1 MPKFIVGLLFQGGHT
16 MNLTINAAF
25 SSSFYLR
32 SFYSSN
38 RSAASSDDY
47 RSKTSNYTLL
57 SADTKARHNAVKKLS
72 SMDFDDDENQGDIAN
87 SISAFVTTYNNLIE
101 SSGSSDTNSVRT
113 ARSHIKS
120 IAKDYEEQLKE
131 IGLTISSKGT
141 LKLDRDTLSEASLTK
156 LKSLFSD
163 TDNSDSFIGSVKK
176 HSKSIQNY
184 IRKHPPVTK
193 PVPDSLD
200 SASQINLLV

>member
-1 MPKFIVGLLFQGGHT
+1 

-38 RSAASSDDY
+38 RSAASTDSY
-47 RSKTSNYTLL
+47 RSKASNYTLL
-57 SADTKARHNAVKKLS
+57 SADTNAIHNAVKKLS
-72 SMDFDDDENQGDIAN
+72 SMDFDDEENQGDIDN
-87 SISAFVTTYNNLIE
+87 SISAFVSTYNNLIE
-101 SSGSSDTNSVRT
+101 SSGSSDANSVRI
-113 ARSHIKS
+113 ARNHIKS

-131 IGLTISSKGT
+131 IGLTLNSKGT
-141 LKLDRDTLSEASLTK
+141 LKLDRDTLSEASLKK

-163 TDNSDSFIGSVKK
+163 SDDSDSFIGSIKK

-193 PVPDSLD
+193 AAPDSLD
-200 SASQINLLV
+200 SPSQINLLI

>member
-1 MPKFIVGLLFQGGHT
+1 

-38 RSAASSDDY
+38 RSAASTDSY
-47 RSKTSNYTLL
+47 RSKASNYTLL
-57 SADTKARHNAVKKLS
+57 SADTNAIHNAVKKLS
-72 SMDFDDDENQGDIAN
+72 SMDFDDEENQGDIDN
-87 SISAFVTTYNNLIE
+87 SISAFVSTYNNLIE
-101 SSGSSDTNSVRT
+101 SSGSSDANSVRI
-113 ARSHIKS
+113 ARNHIKS

-131 IGLTISSKGT
+131 IGLTLNSKGT
-141 LKLDRDTLSEASLTK
+141 LKLDRDTLSEASLKK

-163 TDNSDSFIGSVKK
+163 SHDSDSFIGSIKK

-193 PVPDSLD
+193 AAPDSLD
-200 SASQINLLV
+200 SPSQINLLI